1 MLSVA
6 MYACRFAR
14 SRRRPPFEGRVPGG
28 PFKKTE
34 THPSPHQMAWP
45 RARQGRLP

>member
-14 SRRRPPFEGRVPGG
+14 SRRRPPFEG
-28 PFKKTE
+28 
-34 THPSPHQMAWP
+34 P
-45 RARQGRLP
+45 RAGRAL